1 MSTSRIACNRSS
13 GGAEG
18 FHGAGDSVM
27 DGSVQPTSNAA
38 PTAAAAP
45 AAAAAAASGDF
56 GTALSAAEALVAAAR
71 GSPGQLVVVA
81 LGPLTNLALALRI
94 EPQLPSLIRAL
105 LVLGGGEGE
114 NGGNVTPYAEFN
126 FHADPEAAAEVV
138 RGFGSAVGSCRCR
151 YRSNGARGVQGVAS
165 PGENPRVALVT
176 WRCCQQNLLRWE
188 VVDELMSV
196 AGVEVGLA
204 NPAAAVMA
212 EGAAASPGPTLR
224 GSFIKGILAP
234 FLARWRRDSPDG
246 MLLGDP
252 LAVAVATGLQPT
264 RNQVPLIAVQRPHRR
279 QQEHVK
285 HAEFETVS
293 TQPPQELGTS
303 LNGGLDPN
311 LSASD
316 HWGGLVLDCYVAPC
330 RVELQGERRGACMYG
345 SSQVKHDT
353 TTTFTKAD
361 VTEDAHGVLHANA
374 GGHLGKGPDDLSGAE
389 ASPDAEMRL
398 VTVIR
403 SVHMP
408 TVAEMLRQIFFQA
421 LRQG

>member
-1 MSTSRIACNRSS
+1 
-13 GGAEG
+13 
-18 FHGAGDSVM
+18 
-27 DGSVQPTSNAA
+27 
-38 PTAAAAP
+38 
-45 AAAAAAASGDF
+45 
-56 GTALSAAEALVAAAR
+56 
-71 GSPGQLVVVA
+71 
-81 LGPLTNLALALRI
+81 
-94 EPQLPSLIRAL
+94 
-105 LVLGGGEGE
+105 
-114 NGGNVTPYAEFN
+114 
-126 FHADPEAAAEVV
+126 
-138 RGFGSAVGSCRCR
+138 
-151 YRSNGARGVQGVAS
+151 
-165 PGENPRVALVT
+165 
-176 WRCCQQNLLRWE
+176 
-188 VVDELMSV
+188 MSV